1 MKWVSRSYVLESGQ
15 ITFEGTGEEL
25 LSNKK
30 FQELILGK

>member
-1 MKWVSRSYVLESGQ
+1 MESGE